1 MLAEPSLR
9 FWVVAFS
16 EMIALLLII
25 RVWRT
30 GLGSLEKSALSL
42 LALVPIVGPFF
53 AWWLCHDP
61 GPAHPALQAKGPRG
75 TMTDRWRLVTE
86 EPDPQRRAG
95 KLFAIVAYFRRHRA

>member
-1 MLAEPSLR
+1 MVAELSIR
-9 FWVVAFS
+9 FWIIAVS

-30 GLGSLEKSALSL
+30 KLGAFEKSALSL

-75 TMTDRWRLVTE
+75 TMTDRWRLVAE
-86 EPDPQRRAG
+86 EPDPQQRAS
-95 KLFAIVAYFRRHRA
+95 KLFAMLAYFRRRRA